1 MPTRAAGTA
10 PATAA
15 APGTTP
21 RRSAPRTGLGSIE
34 TAVHLGFAV
43 LLVASLVRYVMRHSP
58 ADNLVILGLA
68 AAASLLYAAVAV
80 LGWRGG
86 PGAPWMFALVAV
98 WAVLVIAAPSFAWCS
113 FALFFL
119 SRSALAGAASY
130 AAAGITAAATA
141 AGLFRM
147 SNGTDLAMLLGPLA
161 VGAMLTLIYDR
172 IQHDAEEQRRL
183 HAEVS
188 AAQEQLAASER
199 RAGTIA
205 ERERVSREIHDTV
218 TQGLASSLL
227 LLEAAGRAWP
237 REAALADLR
246 RATALLRGNLS
257 ETRSLVHELASPG
270 LDGSPLSEALLLA
283 ARQYVPEARLLVTGD
298 PRPVPPELRHALLR
312 VVQSA
317 ASNIKLH
324 ASATAATVTLGFL
337 PEGVTLDVYDD
348 GTGFDPAAA
357 APPSDAGGYG
367 LRAMRQRVEQLGG
380 TLSVESSPGEGTIV
394 AAQLPL
400 PSAIQ
405 FTSGEPA

>member
-58 ADNLVILGLA
+58 ADNLMILGLA

-80 LGWRGG
+80 LAARGR
-86 PGAPWMFALVAV
+86 PGLPWMFTLVAV
-98 WAVLVIAAPSFAWCS
+98 WAVLVVAAPSFAWCS

-119 SRSALAGAASY
+119 CRSALAGTAAY
-130 AAAGITAAATA
+130 LAAGTTTAATA

-147 SNGTDLAMLLGPLA
+147 SDGTDLAMLLGPLA

-237 REAALADLR
+237 RDAARDELR
-246 RATALLRGNLS
+246 HAAGLLRTSLS

-270 LDGSPLSEALLLA
+270 LDGSPLPEALLVA
-283 ARQYVPEARLLVTGD
+283 ARQYVPQARLMVTGE
-298 PRPVPPELRHALLR
+298 PRPVPGEVRHALLR

-337 PEGVTLDVYDD
+337 PEAVTLDVYDD

-394 AAQLPL
+394 AAQLPF
-400 PSAIQ
+400 PSTGQ
-405 FTSGEPA
+405 VTSGEPA

>member
-237 REAALADLR
+237 RDAARADLR

-405 FTSGEPA
+405 VTSGEPA